1 MGLPAYIV
9 MEIRY
14 VLRSSLYSMLN
25 LQGVNGCGTTN
36 NEETCNSEV
45 KFCEVILKSGKTP
58 HKRGCAEKSK
68 TNVFKILTF

>member
-1 MGLPAYIV
+1 
-9 MEIRY
+9 
-14 VLRSSLYSMLN
+14 MLN